1 MIKFQLVTS
10 LLFLGVSC
18 STVSQFNLVGIKNQ
32 LNGSYSAGIIAS
44 RIKGELYLKGVCL
57 NKYMD
62 DPTVATIIRETLVNF
77 GVLLE
82 SEATCVQPEHLL
94 LTGRNQYKL
103 KVFDGA
109 STAWSKTITLIVE
122 DHSDITTW
130 SQNDNIFHFIAY
142 FTPGDYLW
150 LRNIL
155 MHDPKFST
163 DEWFLGCL
171 VQILNDNHFSSRQ
184 ENIPWTDSLTKIFR
198 WGNRLE
204 EHMGDFGPWDC
215 GLSETMN
222 QMINWKK
229 NKRLVL
235 VHNDELLIYTL
246 RDFFNYQTTENN
258 FGMMMNLEWDWSRS
272 SHMSLKLFYVW

>member
-109 STAWSKTITLIVE
+109 STA
-122 DHSDITTW
+122 
-130 SQNDNIFHFIAY
+130 
-142 FTPGDYLW
+142 
-150 LRNIL
+150 
-155 MHDPKFST
+155 
-163 DEWFLGCL
+163 
-171 VQILNDNHFSSRQ
+171 
-184 ENIPWTDSLTKIFR
+184 
-198 WGNRLE
+198 
-204 EHMGDFGPWDC
+204 
-215 GLSETMN
+215 
-222 QMINWKK
+222 
-229 NKRLVL
+229 
-235 VHNDELLIYTL
+235 
-246 RDFFNYQTTENN
+246 
-258 FGMMMNLEWDWSRS
+258 
-272 SHMSLKLFYVW
+272 